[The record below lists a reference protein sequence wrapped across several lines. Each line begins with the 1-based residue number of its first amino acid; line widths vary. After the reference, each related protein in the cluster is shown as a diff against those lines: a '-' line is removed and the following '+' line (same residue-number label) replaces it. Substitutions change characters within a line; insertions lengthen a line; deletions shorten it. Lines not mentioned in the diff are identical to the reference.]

1 LTMSQSATRTFAGAG
16 EQLPAVFQMAV
27 GYWMSQAVY
36 VAAKL
41 GIADLLADSAKSCG
55 EIARQTGADSGSLFR
70 LMRALVTLGILAS
83 EHPQGTEA
91 QRFSLTESGA
101 LLQSGMPGSMR
112 SMVLTLGEEHFQ
124 AWGKLLHSIQ
134 TGQPAFNAI
143 HGRSL
148 FEYFGLNPAAADVFN
163 AAMSDFTRQAA
174 LAAMAAYDFSGI
186 SSVADI
192 GGGQGAFIRCL
203 LRSNQRISGVLFD
216 SLSVIE
222 GAKLFIEADGL
233 ERRCRAI
240 AGDFFES
247 VPHGSELYVL
257 KNVLHDWDD
266 KSALTILK
274 NCRRAIDDSGR
285 LLVIENV
292 MPDSNEV
299 SFGSLLD
306 LNMLVMCGGQERTGA
321 EFRRLL
327 EASGFQVARVVAT
340 MAPVS
345 IIEATPA
352 PS

>member
-1 LTMSQSATRTFAGAG
+1 MSQSATRTFAGVGA
-16 EQLPAVFQMAV
+16 QLPAVFQMAT

-36 VAAKL
+36 VAARL
-41 GIADLLADSAKSCG
+41 GIADLLAESPKSCE
-55 EIARQTGADSGSLFR
+55 EIARETGADSGSLFR
-70 LMRALVTLGILAS
+70 LMRALVTLGIVAV
-83 EHPQGTEA
+83 ED
-91 QRFSLTESGA
+91 QRFSLTETGA

-134 TGQPAFNAI
+134 TGKPAFNAI

-148 FEYFGLNPAAADVFN
+148 FEYLGINPAAADVFN

-174 LAAMAAYDFSGI
+174 LAAMVAYDFSGI

-216 SLSVIE
+216 SSSVIE
-222 GAKLFIEADGL
+222 SAKPFIEADGL
-233 ERRCRAI
+233 ARRCRAI

-247 VPHGSELYVL
+247 VPRGNELYVL

-266 KSALTILK
+266 ESALAILK
-274 NCRRAIDDSGR
+274 NCRRAIDDSGK

-292 MPDSNEV
+292 LPDANEV

-327 EASGFQVARVVAT
+327 QASGFRVARVLAT

-352 PS
+352 PG

>member
-1 LTMSQSATRTFAGAG
+1 LTISESATRTFAGLG
-16 EQLPAVFQMAV
+16 DQLPAVFRMAT
-27 GYWMSQAVY
+27 GFWMSQAVY

-41 GIADLLADSAKSCG
+41 GIADLLAESPKSCE
-55 EIARQTGADSGSLFR
+55 EIASATGADSRSLFR

-83 EHPQGTEA
+83 EDRQGIVD
-91 QRFSLTESGA
+91 QWRFSLTETGA

-134 TGQPAFNAI
+134 TGKPAFNAI

-148 FEYFGLNPAAADVFN
+148 FEYLELNPTAADVFN
-163 AAMSDFTRQAA
+163 AAMSDFTKQAA
-174 LAAMAAYDFSGI
+174 LAAMVAYDFAGI

-203 LRSNQRISGVLFD
+203 LRSNQRIRGLLFD
-216 SLSVIE
+216 SKGVIE
-222 GAKLFIEADGL
+222 SARQLIEAEGL
-233 ERRCRAI
+233 EARCQAI
-240 AGDFFES
+240 AGNFFES
-247 VPHGSELYVL
+247 VPRGNDLYVL

-266 KSALTILK
+266 ESAVAILK
-274 NCRRAIDDSGR
+274 TCRRAIDNSGK

-292 MPDSNEV
+292 LPDCNGV

-306 LNMLVMCGGQERTGA
+306 LNMLVMCGGKERTRA
-321 EFRRLL
+321 EFHLL
-327 EASGFQVARVVAT
+327 FEASGFRLRRVVDT

-345 IIEATPA
+345 IIEAIPA
-352 PS
+352 